1 LSNQQRDKEFMDNSD
16 RNLMDAHLSGRE
28 GAFETLIGRHGPAV
42 LGYLTKMTHNADQAE
57 DLFQET
63 FVRAHERAGQFRG
76 DNLKPW
82 LFTIAT
88 RTALTWF
95 RRQKRITV
103 SLNQPAG
110 CADGVHCGATLEGII
125 TDRSPGPEAEAQ
137 IEEKR
142 RLVRSALRRLPEKQ
156 RTALILSYYQQMS
169 YVQIAE
175 AMGCSLGAVKTHMF
189 RALKRLSTLLAEPA
203 GGIE

>member
-1 LSNQQRDKEFMDNSD
+1 M
-16 RNLMDAHLSGRE
+16 
-28 GAFETLIGRHGPAV
+28 
-42 LGYLTKMTHNADQAE
+42 
-57 DLFQET
+57 
-63 FVRAHERAGQFRG
+63 
-76 DNLKPW
+76 
-82 LFTIAT
+82 
-88 RTALTWF
+88 
-95 RRQKRITV
+95 
-103 SLNQPAG
+103 
-110 CADGVHCGATLEGII
+110 EGII